1 MSHSASPAAQLLL
14 INPNTSQATTALMTQ
29 LARARLPAQV
39 ELLGATAQQGAALI
53 TDEAS
58 LAIAV
63 RQVVR
68 MGEGFAQQ
76 RAAAGAQ
83 MPAVIVIAA
92 FGNPGLAQLAE
103 RVFPMPVLGL
113 GAAAMRAGARG
124 GRRFGIATITP
135 GLEASIAQSVADLG
149 LAAQFSGTRIAPG
162 APQTLAADPAL
173 LREGL
178 VLAVEQCI
186 AIDGAQAVVIGGGPL
201 AQAAG
206 ELAPRFA
213 QPVISAVDAAVDE
226 ALVLLGLLGLQG
238 DCLDY

>member
-1 MSHSASPAAQLLL
+1 MTQRPVPAAQLLL
-14 INPNTSQATTALMTQ
+14 INPNTSEATTARMAK

-39 ELLGATAQQGAALI
+39 ELLSATAQEGSALI

-76 RAAAGAQ
+76 RQAAGAQ

-92 FGNPGLAQLAE
+92 FGNPGLEQLAA
-103 RVFPMPVLGL
+103 RVAPIAVLGL
-113 GAAAMRAGARG
+113 GAAALRAGARG

-135 GLEASIAQSVADLG
+135 GLEASIAQSVAELG
-149 LAAQFSGTRIAPG
+149 LSAQFSGTRIPPG
-162 APQTLAADPAL
+162 GPQTLAADPAL

-178 VLAVEQCI
+178 AQAVAQCV
-186 AIDGAQAVVIGGGPL
+186 ALDGAQAVVIGGGPL

-213 QPVISAVDAAVDE
+213 QPVISAVDAAVEE
-226 ALVLLGLLGLQG
+226 ALALLG
-238 DCLDY
+238 C

>member
-1 MSHSASPAAQLLL
+1 MTQRPVPAAQLLL
-14 INPNTSQATTALMTQ
+14 INPNTSEATTALMAK

-39 ELLGATAQQGAALI
+39 ELLSATAQEGAALI

-76 RAAAGAQ
+76 RQAAGAQ
-83 MPAVIVIAA
+83 TPAVIVIAA
-92 FGNPGLAQLAE
+92 FGNPGLVPLAA
-103 RVFPMPVLGL
+103 RVAPIPVLGL
-113 GAAAMRAGARG
+113 GAAALRAGARG

-149 LAAQFSGTRIAPG
+149 LSAQFSGTRIPPG
-162 APQTLAADPAL
+162 VPQTLAGDPAL
-173 LREGL
+173 LRECL
-178 VLAVEQCI
+178 AQAVEQCI

-213 QPVISAVDAAVDE
+213 QPVISAVDAAVEE
-226 ALVLLGLLGLQG
+226 ALALLG
-238 DCLDY
+238 C

>member
-1 MSHSASPAAQLLL
+1 MTQRAAPAAQLLL
-14 INPNTSQATTALMTQ
+14 INPNTSEATTALMAQ
-29 LARARLPAQV
+29 LARQRLPAGV
-39 ELLGATAQQGAALI
+39 ELLTATAQEGAPLI

-68 MGEGFAQQ
+68 MGEDFARQ
-76 RAAAGAQ
+76 RQAAGARI
-83 MPAVIVIAA
+83 PAVIVIAA
-92 FGNPGLAQLAE
+92 FGNPGLAQLAAQ
-103 RVFPMPVLGL
+103 VSPMPVLGL
-113 GAAAMRAGARG
+113 GAAAMRAGAQG

-135 GLEASIAQSVADLG
+135 GLEASIAQSVAELG
-149 LAAQFSGTRIAPG
+149 LTAQFCGTRIPPG
-162 APQTLAADPAL
+162 LPQALAADPAL
-173 LREGL
+173 LRER
-178 VLAVEQCI
+178 LAQAVAQCI
-186 AIDGAQAVVIGGGPL
+186 SVDGAQAVVIGGGPL

-226 ALVLLGLLGLQG
+226 ALGLLGLQG

>member
-1 MSHSASPAAQLLL
+1 MTQRAAPAAQLLL
-14 INPNTSQATTALMTQ
+14 INPNTSEATTALMAQ
-29 LARARLPAQV
+29 LARQRLPARV
-39 ELLGATAQQGAALI
+39 ELLTATAQEGAPLI

-76 RAAAGAQ
+76 RAAAQ
-83 MPAVIVIAA
+83 QPLPAVIVIGA
-92 FGNPGLAQLAE
+92 FGNPGLAQLRA
-103 RVFPMPVLGL
+103 RLSHMSLPVLGL
-113 GAAAMRAGARG
+113 GAAALRAGAKG

-135 GLEASIAQSVADLG
+135 GLEASIAQSVAELG
-149 LAAQFSGTRIAPG
+149 LTAQFCGTRIPPG
-162 APQTLAADPAL
+162 LPQALAADPAL
-173 LREGL
+173 LRER
-178 VLAVEQCI
+178 LAQAVAQCI
-186 AIDGAQAVVIGGGPL
+186 SVDGAQAVVIGGGPL

-226 ALVLLGLLGLQG
+226 ALGLLGLQG